1 MRPDELRRILEGLE
15 KGKNTVVATVVSA
28 QGSIPSSVGSRM
40 LVFSDS
46 IEGTVGG
53 GALEQ
58 RVIADA
64 RQMMSVPDERCLVT
78 FTSED
83 LDMNCGGSVTI
94 FFETMNAGPALWIF
108 GGGHIA
114 KALVPM
120 TAACGFSVTVVDNRP
135 EFAVRERFPDAVSVR
150 GGAYDENARMVP
162 EGGFVLMITHGHEHD
177 DEVLNEV
184 VRVDPPLPYIG
195 MIGSRNKVK
204 LALENLRK
212 NGVDPGSNIYAPV
225 GLDIGGRRPGE
236 IAVAIAAE
244 IQGIRYQKNNLAHYR
259 DSVS

>member
-1 MRPDELRRILEGLE
+1 MRPDELHRILEGLE
-15 KGKNTVVATVVSA
+15 TGKNTVVATVVMA
-28 QGSIPSSVGSRM
+28 EGSIPSSVGSRM
-40 LVFSDS
+40 LVFPDG

-64 RQMMSVPDERCLVT
+64 RRMLSVPDERRLVT
-78 FTSED
+78 FTPED
-83 LDMNCGGSVTI
+83 LDMKCGGSVTI
-94 FFETMNAGPALWIF
+94 FLETMNAGPSLWVF

-114 KALVPM
+114 KSLVPM
-120 TAACGFSVTVVDNRP
+120 SASCGFSVTVVDNRP

-150 GGAYDENARMVP
+150 TGGYDENARMVP
-162 EGGFVLMITHGHEHD
+162 EGGFVLIVTHGHEHD

-184 VRVDPPLPYIG
+184 ARIDPPLPYIG

-212 NGVDPGSNIYAPV
+212 NGIEPGLNIYAPV
-225 GLDIGGRRPGE
+225 GLDVGGRRPGE
-236 IAVAIAAE
+236 IAVAIAAQ
-244 IQGIRYQKNNLAHYR
+244 IQGIRYQKKNLPHYR
-259 DSVS
+259 DAVS